1 VVRLTLLAGGG
12 VGGGVVL
19 WGTSDESLEPT

>member
-1 VVRLTLLAGGG
+1 VRLTLLA
-12 VGGGVVL
+12 GGGVVL